1 MLPFEDRYT
10 RQRRLEEVGPEGQ
23 RQLEQRPMVL
33 ARHADS
39 DLELE
44 YLERAGVQ
52 CITFDAAALAPRFP
66 WAEQFQFAGPL
77 AVARGAYAAL
87 ARIRAALAC
96 DPELCDPELRD
107 PELRDPELRDPD
119 CGI

>member
-1 MLPFEDRYT
+1 MLPFEDRYS

-23 RQLEQRPMVL
+23 RRLEQRPMVL

-52 CITFDAAALAPRFP
+52 HITFAADAHAPTFP
-66 WAEQFQFAGPL
+66 WADQFQFAGPL

-87 ARIRAALAC
+87 SRIRAALGCAA
-96 DPELCDPELRD
+96 ESRAAES
-107 PELRDPELRDPD
+107 RDPD
-119 CGI
+119 